1 MNTRPV
7 SSQRELQPLQFTDSA
22 SCKQWLATLP
32 LTNIPQAQQI
42 LAAQLAS
49 LNAEAL
55 APLERLKVLEALRE
69 PLAFVQGEAVKKY
82 AGKPLPLDPAERTA
96 WDKSVA
102 LWQEAARG
110 YQLCLKAFRE
120 ANLAV
125 APHGALI
132 CLRCLRITGQVML
145 DHYRTYR
152 QVGPALWKTLH
163 ELYALAEQHGFAR
176 IRVSDVFERHDPDT
190 SCAEAYV
197 QALLM
202 QLANPFAFSVRQMEF
217 VNRWLEKWANLVSLC
232 AQPLPTSAITPVAV
246 DLAGSTGTLFAAA
259 LEPQPNLRYLDLEQ
273 LARALRQTIN
283 LLKQGQTPAQ
293 LGLGDEARQP
303 GCESLLMLLYVQWCR
318 AGTGRGEERLG
329 SEERAMVCF
338 GIHAVHYHVTGK
350 AFRQPGTS
358 LTAREEN
365 DMRTF
370 GHITSRTERML
381 ISHESGTLESWA
393 ILNQS
398 ASGFLCM
405 LRQPEAQARIA
416 HNQLLGVRRAASR
429 LFYLGLVQWL
439 RLEESGEINVGVR
452 LFPGV
457 PQAIAVRP
465 ANFNPAGGGSRYERA
480 LLLPEVP
487 APATPATVVLPTGW
501 FQAGR
506 FVEVHT
512 ERRQVA
518 KLVALLEKGRD
529 FDRATI
535 TIV

>member
-1 MNTRPV
+1 
-7 SSQRELQPLQFTDSA
+7 
-22 SCKQWLATLP
+22 
-32 LTNIPQAQQI
+32 
-42 LAAQLAS
+42 
-49 LNAEAL
+49 
-55 APLERLKVLEALRE
+55 
-69 PLAFVQGEAVKKY
+69 
-82 AGKPLPLDPAERTA
+82 
-96 WDKSVA
+96 
-102 LWQEAARG
+102 
-110 YQLCLKAFRE
+110 
-120 ANLAV
+120 
-125 APHGALI
+125 
-132 CLRCLRITGQVML
+132 
-145 DHYRTYR
+145 
-152 QVGPALWKTLH
+152 
-163 ELYALAEQHGFAR
+163 
-176 IRVSDVFERHDPDT
+176 
-190 SCAEAYV
+190 
-197 QALLM
+197 
-202 QLANPFAFSVRQMEF
+202 
-217 VNRWLEKWANLVSLC
+217 
-232 AQPLPTSAITPVAV
+232 
-246 DLAGSTGTLFAAA
+246 
-259 LEPQPNLRYLDLEQ
+259 
-273 LARALRQTIN
+273 
-283 LLKQGQTPAQ
+283 
-293 LGLGDEARQP
+293 
-303 GCESLLMLLYVQWCR
+303 
-318 AGTGRGEERLG
+318 
-329 SEERAMVCF
+329 MVCF

-358 LTAREEN
+358 LSAREEN

-381 ISHESGTLESWA
+381 ISQESGTLESWA

-405 LRQPEAQARIA
+405 LRQPEAQACIA